1 MLGRVSNLY
10 LDIESESKLAP
21 IDEQPDD
28 DIMHLNRFGKPPIKR
43 LLSRGKT
50 SPFHNF

>member
-1 MLGRVSNLY
+1 MLGRVSDLY
-10 LDIESESKLAP
+10 LDIQSESKLVP

-28 DIMHLNRFGKPPIKR
+28 DVIHLNRFGKPPINR

>member
-10 LDIESESKLAP
+10 LDIESESKLVP

-28 DIMHLNRFGKPPIKR
+28 DIMHLNRFGNADR
-43 LLSRGKT
+43 LAPQPLDSRV
-50 SPFHNF
+50 